1 LASLED
7 GLKEDQLLNA
17 IYYSFWTG
25 KEVSVPVDPDTYE
38 KALKAK
44 IAEEEKTRR

>member
-7 GLKEDQLLNA
+7 GLKEDQLL
-17 IYYSFWTG
+17 
-25 KEVSVPVDPDTYE
+25 DTYE